1 MISRFRPRNSGDSRD
16 ARTAPE
22 TALQEQPTEYLMSE
36 NEKRLIQSL
45 RDALSE
51 MLSELRDNYFEDS
64 REKYA
69 IRATDQLREEIM
81 NFTMSVDEY
90 YRDRWVSVFEFL
102 YRCHA
107 ILNEELAAEEKL
119 SLQRMEVLS
128 QMNKYLEIRE

>member
-1 MISRFRPRNSGDSRD
+1 
-16 ARTAPE
+16 
-22 TALQEQPTEYLMSE
+22 MSE